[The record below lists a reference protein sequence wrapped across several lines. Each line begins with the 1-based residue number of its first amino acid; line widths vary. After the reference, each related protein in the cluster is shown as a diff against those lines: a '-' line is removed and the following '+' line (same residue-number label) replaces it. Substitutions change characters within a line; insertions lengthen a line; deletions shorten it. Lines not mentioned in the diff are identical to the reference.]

1 MAAPR
6 YVPPPVQQ
14 AKYYQS
20 TTKKKHSSGVDRPA
34 EVYKRNG
41 DEAGTGNPGPDQ
53 GYALRLVKEFKDK
66 VFLFQG
72 EHWQDASE
80 VAVITALKRASIF
93 GRAPCI
99 HDIEAGLWIWG
110 YLDSNP
116 EDQLIEIRKGN
127 FGHIGSGHNYL
138 KRRYVSDAV
147 SSLGLKRSID
157 QIRTDYEKDW
167 RTMIDSSKLNGR

>member
-1 MAAPR
+1 MAAPK

-14 AKYYQS
+14 TKYYQS
-20 TTKKKHSSGVDRPA
+20 TAKIRHSSGVERPA
-34 EVYKRNG
+34 EIYIHNAN
-41 DEAGTGNPGPDQ
+41 EAGTGHPGPDQ
-53 GYALRLVKEFKDK
+53 GYALRLVKDFKDK
-66 VFLFQG
+66 IFLFPG

-80 VAVITALKRASIF
+80 VAVLTALKRASLF
-93 GRAPCI
+93 GRAPCA

-147 SSLGLKRSID
+147 SSSSLKRPLD
-157 QIRTDYEKDW
+157 QIRMDYGKSW
-167 RTMIDSSKLNGR
+167 RTMIDSSKLEER